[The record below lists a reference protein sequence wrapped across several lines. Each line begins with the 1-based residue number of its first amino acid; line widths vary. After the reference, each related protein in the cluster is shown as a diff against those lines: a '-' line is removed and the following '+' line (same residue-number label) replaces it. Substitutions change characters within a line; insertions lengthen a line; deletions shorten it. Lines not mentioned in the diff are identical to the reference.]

1 MYCLLMKTLVRPQP
15 NSTIAISADKLI
27 SNKEVRGQKIHLRDN
42 KKVISYLFLLFS
54 FSIFLFLPESPKLSE
69 SICTNYNPKSACNV
83 W

>member
-15 NSTIAISADKLI
+15 YPIIAISTDKLI
-27 SNKEVRGQKIHLRDN
+27 SKKVVRNQKIYLGDN

-69 SICTNYNPKSACNV
+69 SICTNNNPKSVCNV

>member
-1 MYCLLMKTLVRPQP
+1 MKTLVRLQP
-15 NSTIAISADKLI
+15 DSTIAISTDKLI
-27 SNKEVRGQKIHLRDN
+27 QKKIVKNQKIPLKDN

-69 SICTNYNPKSACNV
+69 SICTNNNPKSACNV

>member
-1 MYCLLMKTLVRPQP
+1 MKTLIRPQLK
-15 NSTIAISADKLI
+15 STIAISIDKLI
-27 SNKEVRGQKIHLRDN
+27 SEKVVRNQKKHFRDN

-69 SICTNYNPKSACNV
+69 SICTNNNPESACNV

>member
-1 MYCLLMKTLVRPQP
+1 MKTLVRLQP
-15 NSTIAISADKLI
+15 NSTIAISTDKLI
-27 SNKEVRGQKIHLRDN
+27 QKKIVKNQKIHLKDN

-69 SICTNYNPKSACNV
+69 SICTNNNPKAACNI

>member
-15 NSTIAISADKLI
+15 DSTIAISTDKLI
-27 SNKEVRGQKIHLRDN
+27 PKKIVRNQKIYLRVN
-42 KKVISYLFLLFS
+42 KKAISYLFLLFS

-69 SICTNYNPKSACNV
+69 SICTNNNPESACNV

>member
-15 NSTIAISADKLI
+15 YSTIAISAHKLI
-27 SNKEVRGQKIHLRDN
+27 SKQVVRNQKTHLKDN
-42 KKVISYLFLLFS
+42 KKFLSYLLLLFS

-69 SICTNYNPKSACNV
+69 SICTNNNPKSVCNV

>member
-15 NSTIAISADKLI
+15 DSIIAISADRLI
-27 SNKEVRGQKIHLRDN
+27 PKKVVRNQKICLRDN

-69 SICTNYNPKSACNV
+69 SICTNNNSKSACNV

>member
-1 MYCLLMKTLVRPQP
+1 MKTLVRLQP
-15 NSTIAISADKLI
+15 NSTIAISTDKLI
-27 SNKEVRGQKIHLRDN
+27 QKKIVKNQKIPLKDN

-69 SICTNYNPKSACNV
+69 SICTNNNPKAACNI

>member
-15 NSTIAISADKLI
+15 DSTIAISADKLI
-27 SNKEVRGQKIHLRDN
+27 SKKEVRNQEIHLRGN
-42 KKVISYLFLLFS
+42 KKVIPYLFLLFS

-69 SICTNYNPKSACNV
+69 SICINNNPKSACNV

>member
-15 NSTIAISADKLI
+15 DSTIAISADKLI
-27 SNKEVRGQKIHLRDN
+27 SKKVVSNQKIHFRDY

-69 SICTNYNPKSACNV
+69 SICMNNNPKSACNV

>member
-15 NSTIAISADKLI
+15 YSTRAISADKLI
-27 SNKEVRGQKIHLRDN
+27 SRKVVRNQKIHLRCN
-42 KKVISYLFLLFS
+42 KKIISYLLLLFS

-69 SICTNYNPKSACNV
+69 SICTNNNPKSACNV

>member
-15 NSTIAISADKLI
+15 DSTIAISADKLI
-27 SNKEVRGQKIHLRDN
+27 LSKVVRNQKIYIRDN

-54 FSIFLFLPESPKLSE
+54 FSVFLFFPEAPKLSE
-69 SICTNYNPKSACNV
+69 SICTNHNPKLACNV

>member
-1 MYCLLMKTLVRPQP
+1 MYCLLMKTLVRPQRY
-15 NSTIAISADKLI
+15 STIAISTDKLI
-27 SNKEVRGQKIHLRDN
+27 SKKVVKNQKNYLRDN

-69 SICTNYNPKSACNV
+69 SICINNNPKSACNV

>member
-15 NSTIAISADKLI
+15 KSTIAISTDKLI
-27 SNKEVRGQKIHLRDN
+27 SEKLVRNQKIHLRDN
-42 KKVISYLFLLFS
+42 KKVISYLLLLFS

-69 SICTNYNPKSACNV
+69 SICTKYHSDSICNV

>member
-15 NSTIAISADKLI
+15 DSTIAISADKLI
-27 SNKEVRGQKIHLRDN
+27 SKKVVRNQKIHLRDN
-42 KKVISYLFLLFS
+42 KKFISYLFLLFS

-69 SICTNYNPKSACNV
+69 SICMYNNSPSACNV